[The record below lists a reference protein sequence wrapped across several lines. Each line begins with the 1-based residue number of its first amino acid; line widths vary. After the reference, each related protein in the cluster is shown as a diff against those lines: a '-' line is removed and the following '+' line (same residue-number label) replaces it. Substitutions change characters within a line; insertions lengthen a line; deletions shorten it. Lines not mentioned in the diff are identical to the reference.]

1 MTDQESKTKS
11 EVEEIIQ
18 EETISVD
25 EDTADELAAEEEGS
39 GEEVEASS
47 SEAKTAERKKR
58 SAAKRAPKKQS
69 ILNPDLEERVVAVN
83 RVAKVVKG
91 GRRFSF
97 SVLMVVGDK
106 KGHVGYGLGKAREV
120 PEAIKKATM
129 NAQKHMITVPIT
141 RGTLPHAV
149 LGEFDAGKILFKPA
163 CDGTGVKA
171 AGAARSILELAG
183 VKDVLTKSL
192 RGNNPHNVVKATF
205 KALKSLRSVKQIADL
220 RGIDPRQLRI
230 SKKIADR

>member
-1 MTDQESKTKS
+1 MTDQEETKTKS

-18 EETISVD
+18 EETITVD
-25 EDTADELAAEEEGS
+25 EDTADELAAEEEGGS
-39 GEEVEASS
+39 EEVSA

-163 CDGTGVKA
+163 LFCSSFTDT
-171 AGAARSILELAG
+171 
-183 VKDVLTKSL
+183 
-192 RGNNPHNVVKATF
+192 
-205 KALKSLRSVKQIADL
+205 
-220 RGIDPRQLRI
+220 
-230 SKKIADR
+230 

>member
-11 EVEEIIQ
+11 ELEEIIQ
-18 EETISVD
+18 EETITVD
-25 EDTADELAAEEEGS
+25 EDTAEELAADEEGAS
-39 GEEVEASS
+39 EEVEAAEAA
-47 SEAKTAERKKR
+47 EAKTAERKKR

-141 RGTLPHAV
+141 R
-149 LGEFDAGKILFKPA
+149 
-163 CDGTGVKA
+163 
-171 AGAARSILELAG
+171 
-183 VKDVLTKSL
+183 
-192 RGNNPHNVVKATF
+192 
-205 KALKSLRSVKQIADL
+205 
-220 RGIDPRQLRI
+220 
-230 SKKIADR
+230 